1 MKVQH
6 VISDLKAMRSNDQL
20 LHDWY
25 EQVEALAND
34 IGVSP
39 EVPRTVGRQQGREN
53 VEYDSA
59 ETYYR
64 RRLHCL
70 C

>member
-25 EQVEALAND
+25 EQAEALAND

-39 EVPRTVGRQQGREN
+39 KFLELLVV
-53 VEYDSA
+53 SKA
-59 ETYYR
+59 EKMWSMI
-64 RRLHCL
+64 LLKHIIEE
-70 C
+70 